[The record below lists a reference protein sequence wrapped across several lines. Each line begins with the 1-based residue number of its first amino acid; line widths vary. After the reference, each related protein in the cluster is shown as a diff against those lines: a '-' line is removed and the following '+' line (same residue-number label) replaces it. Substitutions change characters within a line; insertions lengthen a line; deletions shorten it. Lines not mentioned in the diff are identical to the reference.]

1 MEIVIYIF
9 GLGYLLQHLGMV
21 LQILRMKKLKSA
33 ESVSVDTLILF
44 LFSTI
49 SRFIWTSDTIL
60 RESYFTYLEL
70 SIGLSV
76 IVYILYLT
84 FIKYNYENSSFD
96 LINNKLIP
104 IFFRWYVIFLIAL
117 VASYFIFPGN
127 EGQSFDLQML
137 VSFTIFT
144 EAANLIPQIFFLKAK
159 KDSHDI
165 SQIYNLLMVI
175 SRFLR
180 LIFWL
185 RLYFESDSI
194 EFLIFADVVNLL
206 MVGGFVYNSFKLQNG
221 FSLPL
226 ENEFESRNKIY

>member
-9 GLGYLLQHLGMV
+9 GLGYLLQHLGMI
-21 LQILRMKKLKSA
+21 LQILKMNKLKSA
-33 ESVSVDTLILF
+33 EAVSVDTLILF

-49 SRFIWTSDTIL
+49 SRVIWTSDTIL
-60 RESYFTYLEL
+60 RDSYLTYLEL
-70 SIGLSV
+70 IIGVSAT
-76 IVYILYLT
+76 VYLLYLT
-84 FIKYNYENSSFD
+84 FVKYNYENSPLD
-96 LINNKLIP
+96 LINNNLIP
-104 IFFRWYVIFLIAL
+104 IFFRWYFILLVSI

-127 EGQSFDLQML
+127 EGQKFDLQML

-165 SQIYNLLMVI
+165 SSIYNLLMVI
-175 SRFLR
+175 SRFFR

-185 RLYFESDSI
+185 KLYFESDSI
-194 EFLIFADVVNLL
+194 EFLLFADIVNLL

-221 FSLPL
+221 FSLPF

>member
-9 GLGYLLQHLGMV
+9 GLGYLLQHLGMI
-21 LQILRMKKLKSA
+21 LQILKMNKLKSA

-44 LFSTI
+44 FFSTI
-49 SRFIWTSDTIL
+49 SRFVWTIDTIL
-60 RESYFTYLEL
+60 RDSYFTYLEL
-70 SIGLSV
+70 IIGLSV
-76 IVYILYLT
+76 IVYILFLT
-84 FIKYNYENSSFD
+84 FVKYNYENSSMD
-96 LINNKLIP
+96 LINNNLIP
-104 IFFRWYVIFLIAL
+104 IFFRWYVILL
-117 VASYFIFPGN
+117 VSVVASYFIFPGN
-127 EGQSFDLQML
+127 DGQRFDLQML

-165 SQIYNLLMVI
+165 SQIYNLLMVV
-175 SRFLR
+175 SRFFR

-185 RLYFESDSI
+185 KLYFESDSI
-194 EFLIFADVVNLL
+194 EFLIFADVFNLL

-221 FSLPL
+221 FSLPF

>member
-1 MEIVIYIF
+1 MELVIYIF

-21 LQILRMKKLKSA
+21 LQILRMNKLKSA

-44 LFSTI
+44 LFSTV

-60 RESYFTYLEL
+60 RDSYFTYLEL
-70 SIGLSV
+70 IIGLSV
-76 IVYILYLT
+76 IAYILYLT
-84 FIKYNYENSSFD
+84 FVKYNYENSPVD

-104 IFFRWYVIFLIAL
+104 IFFRWYVILLIAV

-175 SRFLR
+175 SRFFR

-185 RLYFESDSI
+185 KLYFESDSI